1 MSWSTAKSSET
12 SGKWV
17 SFSGCVCWFQG
28 QLCRIALSV
37 SEMSMKSCKYIK
49 SHTNNL
55 TFSYYIGQGSP
66 EKQNICA
73 SMWFLTLCNPV
84 DCNTPRPPCPSATP
98 GVYSDSCPS
107 SQWCHPAVSSSV
119 LPCSSHLQSFPAS
132 GSFPVSQFFASGGQS
147 IGASAAAPVLPV
159 NTQGSFPSGWTG
171 GISVQS
177 KGLSRVFSN
186 TTVQKHP
193 FFGAQSS
200 LWSICDYWKNHKSLA
215 IWTFVNKVMSPLFD
229 RLLVSL

>member
-1 MSWSTAKSSET
+1 MSWTSAKSSET

-17 SFSGCVCWFQG
+17 SFSGCVCGFQG
-28 QLCRIALSV
+28 QLCRIVLSV
-37 SEMSMKSCKYIK
+37 SEMSLKSCKYIK

-66 EKQNICA
+66 EKQNIRA
-73 SMWFLTLCNPV
+73 SIWFLFSRSVVSDSLQPHGLQHA
-84 DCNTPRPPCPSATP
+84 RPPYPSATP
-98 GVYSDSCPS
+98 GVYSDSCPL
-107 SQWCHPAVSSSV
+107 SQWCHPAISSSV
-119 LPCSSHLQSFPAS
+119 ILFSSHLQSFPAS

-147 IGASAAAPVLPV
+147 IGTSASAPVLPV
-159 NTQGSFPSGWTG
+159 NTQGWFPSGWTG

-186 TTVQKHP
+186 TTVQKQQ

-200 LWSICDYWKNHKSLA
+200 LWSNSHIHMWLLEKS
-215 IWTFVNKVMSPLFD
+215 
-229 RLLVSL
+229 